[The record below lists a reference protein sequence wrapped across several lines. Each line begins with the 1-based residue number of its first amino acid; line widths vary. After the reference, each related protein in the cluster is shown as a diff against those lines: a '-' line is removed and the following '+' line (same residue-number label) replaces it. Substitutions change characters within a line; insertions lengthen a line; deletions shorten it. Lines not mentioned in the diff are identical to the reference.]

1 VTIAGQRLRYAGPV
15 RGAAVVV
22 FKATDAELASGSD
35 GADAGDAAALH
46 GTLEE
51 RLFLGSGYR
60 HYVRIGTDTVM
71 VDDRA
76 PLEPG
81 AVTLRIPAA
90 KLQVYAA
97 TGTTP

>member
-1 VTIAGQRLRYAGPV
+1 MRTWSRGP
-15 RGAAVVV
+15 AAPRT
-22 FKATDAELASGSD
+22 ATRRRSS
-35 GADAGDAAALH
+35 

-60 HYVRIGTDTVM
+60 HYVRVGTDTVM

-81 AVTLRIPAA
+81 PVTLRIPAA
-90 KLQVYAA
+90 KLQVYPASGAA
-97 TGTTP
+97 AEPA